1 MLFRPLYHI
10 AYVALLLAATQLA
23 LATEIYKHIDADGS
37 VTFSDQPPAPG
48 ETAEKIPL
56 RELNTTP
63 AIRPAASPA
72 TDPDDEPQPQ
82 DQRDFSVRI
91 ASPTDDTTIAMGP
104 GDVTVTAEAT
114 PPLGSREQLQ
124 LFLDGEPHGEPQR
137 DRTWQLK
144 GLLRGPHDLT
154 VERLDRRGNRLD
166 RSDPVRIY
174 VLRPSVNQLL
184 RPWARQDR

>member
-1 MLFRPLYHI
+1 MLFRPGYHI
-10 AYVALLLAATQLA
+10 VYIALLLAAA
-23 LATEIYKHIDADGS
+23 APAVATEIYKHTDADGS
-37 VTFSDQPPAPG
+37 VTYSDQPPAPG

-63 AIRPAASPA
+63 AIQPSESTAIDS
-72 TDPDDEPQPQ
+72 DNEPQPQ
-82 DQRDFSVRI
+82 EQRDLSISIV
-91 ASPTDDTTIAMGP
+91 SPADETTIAMGP

-124 LFLDGEPHGEPQR
+124 LFLDNEPHGEPQR
-137 DRTWQLK
+137 SRTWQLK
-144 GLLRGPHDLT
+144 GLLRGPHDLA
-154 VERLDRRGNRLD
+154 VARLDRRGKRLD

-184 RPWARQDR
+184 RP